1 MLQWLQ
7 RLFGRGSVPQLPTIA
22 TDVTGF
28 TLTVERVSRAYPWA
42 SVSKV
47 AAVKQDL
54 HSHDRIVLLI
64 EVRRSGSEVLT
75 LPEDCPGF
83 AGLFGPMEQALGIDP
98 SWYLEIMTPAFEAT
112 PTVLYLREPDT
123 QDRGGMV

>member
-7 RLFGRGSVPQLPTIA
+7 SIFGRASIPPLPTIA

-28 TLTVERVSRAYPWA
+28 TLTIERMSRAYPWA

-47 AAVKQDL
+47 AAFKQDL

-64 EVRRSGSEVLT
+64 EVQRSGSEVLT

-98 SWYLEIMTPAFEAT
+98 SWYLEIMTPAFAVT
-112 PTVLYLREPDT
+112 PTVLYLRE
-123 QDRGGMV
+123 QEV

>member
-1 MLQWLQ
+1 MFQWLQ
-7 RLFGRGSVPQLPTIA
+7 RLFGRRSVPPLPTIA

-28 TLTVERVSRAYPWA
+28 TLTIERVSRAYPWA
-42 SVSKV
+42 AVSKV

-64 EVRRSGSEVLT
+64 EVQRSDSEMLT
-75 LPEDCPGF
+75 VSEDCPGF

-112 PTVLYLREPDT
+112 PTVLYLREQDSPDR
-123 QDRGGMV
+123 DGLV

>member
-1 MLQWLQ
+1 MFQWLQ
-7 RLFGRGSVPQLPTIA
+7 RRFGRRSVPPLPTIA

-28 TLTVERVSRAYPWA
+28 TLTIERVSRAYPWA

-54 HSHDRIVLLI
+54 HRHDRIVLLI
-64 EVRRSGSEVLT
+64 EVQRSGREVLT
-75 LPEDCPGF
+75 VSEDCPGF

-98 SWYLEIMTPAFEAT
+98 SWYLDIMTPVFEAT
-112 PTVLYLREPDT
+112 PTVLYLREQDGPDRDG
-123 QDRGGMV
+123 QV

>member
-1 MLQWLQ
+1 MFQWL
-7 RLFGRGSVPQLPTIA
+7 RRHFGRRSVPPLPTIA
-22 TDVTGF
+22 SDITGF

-42 SVSKV
+42 SVRKV

-64 EVRRSGSEVLT
+64 EVQRPSGEVLT
-75 LPEDCPGF
+75 LSEDCPGF

-112 PTVLYLREPDT
+112 PTVLYLRE
-123 QDRGGMV
+123 QEL